1 MKKNLFLIFAFAM
14 VSVFADIPQSIT
26 LESGNV
32 RIRLDGKKRW
42 NVNRIEWKNQLMG
55 VDFSGAHYGV
65 VYRPV
70 TSKHPIGT
78 GHDESG
84 IGEKLIS
91 LKIYADHREVIPV
104 EGKIIKGKH
113 IRVER
118 TSQIADLATKTS
130 LIIENDIMRE
140 TAEISADKDIKL
152 DHLYIFMH
160 PWSTRFDKFHAIR
173 ANGDKIDVS
182 FKSDNSFPNRKFV
195 PSAAWYDTKT
205 GFGAVTFIR
214 NIEGK
219 KSPMRYLWDR
229 RIYRKDYLCDY
240 YHSTFPAGKKVVYE
254 AVTGFFR
261 QQENDKWIT
270 DAELLL
276 KKIQEESAPKHK

>member
-1 MKKNLFLIFAFAM
+1 MKNTIVFLFALAM

-182 FKSDNSFPNRKFV
+182 FRSDNSFPNRKFV

-214 NIEGK
+214 NIKGK

-229 RIYRKDYLCDY
+229 KIYRKDYLCDY
-240 YHSTFPAGKKVVYE
+240 YHSVFPAGTAVVYE
-254 AVTGFFR
+254 AATGFFR
-261 QQENDKWIT
+261 QPDSDKWIA
-270 DAELLL
+270 DAEALM
-276 KKIQEESAPKHK
+276 KKLAQVRAR

>member
-1 MKKNLFLIFAFAM
+1 MKKTLFLLFAFAM
-14 VSVFADIPQSIT
+14 VSVFADIPQSIM

-42 NVNRIEWKNQLMG
+42 NVNRIEWKKQLMG
-55 VDFSGAHYGV
+55 VDFAGAHYGV

-84 IGEKLIS
+84 IGEKLLS
-91 LKIYADHREVIPV
+91 LKIYADHSEVVP
-104 EGKIIKGKH
+104 ENGKIIKGNV

-118 TSQIADLATKTS
+118 TSQIADIATKTC
-130 LIIENDIMRE
+130 LIIENDMIRE
-140 TAEISADKDIKL
+140 TAEVTAEKDLKL
-152 DHLYIFMH
+152 DHIYIFMH
-160 PWSTRFDKFHAIR
+160 PWSNRFDKFHAIR

>member
-1 MKKNLFLIFAFAM
+1 MRKFLFLLFALGMLSSLAEP
-14 VSVFADIPQSIT
+14 PQSIT
-26 LESGNV
+26 LESGKV

-42 NVNRIEWKNQLMG
+42 NVNRIEWKDQLLG
-55 VDFSGAHYGV
+55 VDFLGAHYGV

-84 IGEKLIS
+84 IGEKLLS
-91 LKIYADHREVIPV
+91 LKIYADRNEVIPA
-104 EGKIIKGKH
+104 EGKVIKGKV

-130 LIIENDIMRE
+130 LIIENDIIRE
-140 TAEISADKDIKL
+140 TAEISAGKDLKL
-152 DHLYIFMH
+152 DHLYVFMH
-160 PWSTRFDKFHAIR
+160 PWSTRFDRFHAVR

-195 PSAAWYDTKT
+195 PSAAWYETKT
-205 GFGAVTFIR
+205 GLGAVTFIR
-214 NIEGK
+214 NIKGK

-229 RIYRKDYLCDY
+229 KIYRKDYLCDY
-240 YHSTFPAGKKVVYE
+240 YHSVFPAGTVVVYE
-254 AVTGFFR
+254 AVTGFFL
-261 QQENDKWIT
+261 QPDTGKWIA
-270 DAELLL
+270 DAEAMMKELAQ
-276 KKIQEESAPKHK
+276 IAE